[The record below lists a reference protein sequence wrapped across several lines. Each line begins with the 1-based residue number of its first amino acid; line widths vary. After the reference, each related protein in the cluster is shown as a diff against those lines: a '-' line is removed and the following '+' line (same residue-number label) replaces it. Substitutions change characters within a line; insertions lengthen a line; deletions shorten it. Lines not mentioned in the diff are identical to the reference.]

1 MISEPQNPQDF
12 KTDDQP
18 LKGHGL
24 NSSRQ
29 YNFDCLML
37 MKNKFP
43 ENIKHVNEIH
53 SSGSGFMLYLLF
65 FIQAIAIT
73 YREMKIPMQVISWSS

>member
-1 MISEPQNPQDF
+1 
-12 KTDDQP
+12 
-18 LKGHGL
+18 
-24 NSSRQ
+24 
-29 YNFDCLML
+29 ML